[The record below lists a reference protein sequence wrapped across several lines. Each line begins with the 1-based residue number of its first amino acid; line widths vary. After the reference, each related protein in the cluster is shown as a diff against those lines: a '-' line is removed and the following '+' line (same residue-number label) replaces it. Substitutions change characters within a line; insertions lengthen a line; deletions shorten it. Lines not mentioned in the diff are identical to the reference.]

1 MICPRCNSN
10 QIPNNQTP
18 GAYPGALSRVD
29 NRTEICSDCGLHEAL
44 EDFFDNNLTPIE
56 SWPIKS

>member
-18 GAYPGALSRVD
+18 GDYPGALSRVD